1 VKVGDLVRYQY
12 AVRGMNGLMG
22 LIVATNGEGFDVRW
36 IQQRK
41 GNLQTTTE
49 VSWFLEVIPECQT
62 K

>member
-1 VKVGDLVRYQY
+1 MKVGDLVRYQY